1 MKIFKYLISK
11 SFLKNIGI
19 IICAIIILIF
29 SIFMILNVYTN
40 HGEAISVPDFTGL
53 TINEVEKI
61 IIDKNLQ
68 FKVVDSIYTDKVERG
83 AVIDQVPKPDHKVKN
98 DRIIFI
104 TINSFLPQR
113 VQIPNFLDL
122 ELRSA
127 NALAETYGLK
137 INVEKFVPDISTTV
151 LKQKYKGKEIK
162 VGTWIEKHTI
172 IDVIVGRGRSSEKVL
187 VPNIL
192 GFSKEDAENKLS
204 DLALMIGIED
214 YDESVISTDDSLNAK
229 IYNQSPRKYKNSE
242 IRIGSTIDIWLTIKK
257 EIIPEPDTL
266 NIDENNVS
274 EEIYSNEEEDIL

>member
-1 MKIFKYLISK
+1 M
-11 SFLKNIGI
+11 IG
-19 IICAIIILIF
+19 AIVILIF
-29 SIFMILNVYTN
+29 SVFIILNAYTN

-53 TINEVEKI
+53 TISEVEKI
-61 IIDKNLQ
+61 INDKNLQ
-68 FKVVDSIYTDKVERG
+68 FKIVDSIYTDKVERG

-104 TINSFLPQR
+104 TLNSFLPQR
-113 VQIPNFLDL
+113 IQIPNFLDL

-137 INVEKFVPDISTTV
+137 INVEKFVPDISTTI
-151 LKQKYKGKEIK
+151 LKQKFKGKEIK
-162 VGTWIEKHTI
+162 AGTWVEKNTI

-192 GFSKEDAENKLS
+192 GFSKNEAENKLS
-204 DLALMIGIED
+204 NLALMIGVED
-214 YDESVISTDDSLNAK
+214 YDESVISSKDSLNAK

-266 NIDENNVS
+266 NVDENNVS
-274 EEIYSNEEEDIL
+274 EEVYSNEEENN